1 MIENLVNVLNSVGGS
16 VKCVFSSFITLNY
29 YVGDFIAT
37 IISYVYN
44 FIASALSTLFLVGS
58 ILLEDLVVFL
68 KELTESVGCGLFLLF
83 SVLQGCWNGIYN
95 SLMVL
100 TNNLLNTLDS
110 VINIL
115 NIVVNSVF
123 FTAHKC
129 GEFFKLIGHSLIL
142 LVNLFPRMLYLL
154 CLGFFNLLQMVKD
167 STVNSFQQMCQKLSN
182 MSVEMLIGVISS
194 VVIIVISI
202 KYSVKFIR
210 ERNITWGSILHSIMW
225 LVCSLYIGI
234 FESIVRC
241 LRLTV
246 TLMEMTVSNLRV
258 PMFAHAGD
266 SEDDEEDRENL
277 VGEVEDSDDD
287 ENERIETRRRNYL
300 LLLERAKNRKGND
313 SSRGSSSSR
322 QQAAGSGN
330 IDADLLR
337 EVEREREDRLCCI
350 CQDHEKCIMMLPC
363 RHLCIC
369 ERCQQLLKNHGNS
382 CPMCRKPVKQMIKA
396 YL

>member
-1 MIENLVNVLNSVGGS
+1 MIENIVNVINSVFGS
-16 VKCVFSSFITLNY
+16 AKCVFSSFITLNY
-29 YVGDFIAT
+29 YVGDFVAT

-44 FIASALSTLFLVGS
+44 FLASALSTLFLVVS

-68 KELTESVGCGLFLLF
+68 KELTESVGCGIYLLF
-83 SVLQGCWNGIYN
+83 SVLQGCWDGIYN
-95 SLMVL
+95 SLMLL
-100 TNNLLNTLDS
+100 TNNILNTLDS
-110 VINIL
+110 IINSL
-115 NIVVNSVF
+115 NIIFNSVI

-129 GEFFKLIGHSLIL
+129 GEFFRLIGHSLIL
-142 LVNLFPRMLYLL
+142 LVNLFPRMIYLL
-154 CLGFFNLLQMVKD
+154 VLGFFNLLQMVKD
-167 STVNSFQQMCQKLSN
+167 STLSSIQHVCQRLSN
-182 MSVEMLIGVISS
+182 MSVEMIIGVISS
-194 VVIIVISI
+194 VVISFICI

-210 ERNITWGSILHSIMW
+210 ERNITWSSILHSIIW

-300 LLLERAKNRKGND
+300 LLLERAKNRKGTV
-313 SSRGSSSSR
+313 STRGSNSSR
-322 QQAAGSGN
+322 QQAAN
-330 IDADLLR
+330 LDDDLLR

-369 ERCQQLLKNHGNS
+369 ERCQQLLKSHGNS